1 MSLNE
6 NVLFDLF
13 KTVDTYGKYFG
24 LFYMVL
30 IFLIGKKGL
39 VIYEAQKNTTTG
51 FHERKQEILLYSLI
65 MLLFLW
71 NPIIITALIKVFPG
85 LQNGFLMILMLPV
98 IPIIAL
104 GTTELL
110 CMVKKGRR
118 RHILGVSL
126 FLIVLLSGGIATQ
139 DSKTITKNLY
149 GADEKYIEALD
160 YIPKDTPVMLIAE
173 EELMASARRYNPAIE
188 VAYGRDL
195 WESDINIQPYE
206 EQCYRLRECLLD
218 QENNM
223 DELLEIAVEM
233 NCDYL
238 ILDNV
243 ASIIYAAGDKGFV
256 FQESTDDYCI
266 LKFH

>member
-6 NVLFDLF
+6 NVLFTLF
-13 KTVDTYGKYFG
+13 KTADTYGKYFG
-24 LFYMVL
+24 LFYMIMV
-30 IFLIGKKGL
+30 FLIGKKGL
-39 VIYEAQKNTTTG
+39 IIYEKQKNIIKG
-51 FHERKQEILLYSLI
+51 FHEKKQEIILFSLI

-71 NPIIITALIKVFPG
+71 NPIAIMGIIKIFPG
-85 LQNGFLMILMLPV
+85 LQNGFLMILLLPV
-98 IPIIAL
+98 IPVIAL

-110 CMVKKGRR
+110 CMVPKGRK
-118 RHILGVSL
+118 RHILAVSL
-126 FLIVLLSGGIATQ
+126 FLLVLLSGGISTVETTTT
-139 DSKTITKNLY
+139 SKNLY
-149 GADEKYIEALD
+149 GAKEEYLEALD
-160 YIPKDTPVMLIAE
+160 YIPKDTVVFLIAE
-173 EELMASARRYNPAIE
+173 DQIMASARRYNPAIE

-195 WESDINIQPYE
+195 WENDINIQPYD
-206 EQCYRLRECLLD
+206 EQCYILRDCLLD
-218 QENNM
+218 QENRI